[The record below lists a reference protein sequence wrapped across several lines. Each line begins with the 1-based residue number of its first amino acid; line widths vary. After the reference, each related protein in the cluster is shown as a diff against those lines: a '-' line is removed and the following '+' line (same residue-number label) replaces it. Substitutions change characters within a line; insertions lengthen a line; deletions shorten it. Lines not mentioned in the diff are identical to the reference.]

1 MKSFYPLAR
10 VAFIIFIF
18 AFMMWSCGDGGD
30 VTWEGESHQ
39 WKQMTLSTSKNLNDI
54 FVLDATHAWA
64 VGAGG
69 TIISY
74 DGAKWSDPI
83 ESNPK
88 TTNDLYAVVAFDAD
102 DVWALG
108 HRVRVHF
115 DGNTWSTHTIKED
128 PNLNHTVKGATVI
141 PKTDGCSNAT
151 RYQGWAVT
159 QDSNY
164 YRYDGSDWEYAAYGK
179 QTDRHAISA
188 NCEGQIWSVGN
199 HAKIW
204 TWTQANGWV
213 NLTPIPEILIKKPI
227 NGVSVCQDGETC
239 NKQGIVKWKHVLA
252 VGRVHLVYHSKNGLL
267 FDKYDSGEND
277 KLLNDVV
284 YLDESNAWAVGNDGT
299 IVFSNNPPNY
309 WEIQTW
315 DTELAEGKPNLFA
328 VAALD
333 AEHAWAVGANGTLLE
348 YKPSQ

>member
-1 MKSFYPLAR
+1 M
-10 VAFIIFIF
+10 
-18 AFMMWSCGDGGD
+18 
-30 VTWEGESHQ
+30 
-39 WKQMTLSTSKNLNDI
+39 
-54 FVLDATHAWA
+54 LDATHAWT

-74 DGAKWSDPI
+74 DGKKWSDPI

-115 DGNTWSTHTIKED
+115 DGTAWSTITIKED

-141 PKTDGCSNAT
+141 PKTDGCLNAS

-348 YKPSQ
+348 YSP

>member
-1 MKSFYPLAR
+1 MKRFHPLAC
-10 VAFIIFIF
+10 VAFLIFIF

-30 VTWEGESHQ
+30 VTLESHQ
-39 WKQMTLSTSKNLNDI
+39 WKQRTVGTSKNLNDI
-54 FVLDATHAWA
+54 FILDATHAWA

-69 TIISY
+69 TIMSY
-74 DGAKWSDPI
+74 NGTEWSDPI
-83 ESNPK
+83 ESTPK

-115 DGNTWSTHTIKED
+115 DGTAWSTHTIKED

-141 PKTDGCSNAT
+141 PKTEGCFNAT
-151 RYQGWAVT
+151 PYQGWAVT
-159 QDSNY
+159 HDSNY
-164 YRYDGSDWEYAAYGK
+164 YTYDGSKWEYVAHGV

-199 HAKIW
+199 HAEIN
-204 TWTQANGWV
+204 TWSQANGWRNCTV
-213 NLTPIPEILIKKPI
+213 LPTPFEESI
-227 NGVSVCQDGETC
+227 NGVSVFQ
-239 NKQGIVKWKHVLA
+239 KQEMSKRKHVLA
-252 VGRVHLVYHSKNGLL
+252 VGRVHLVFHTELGII
-267 FDKYDSGEND
+267 FHKYDSGEND

-315 DTELAEGKPNLFA
+315 HTELAGGKPNLFA

-333 AEHAWAVGANGTLLE
+333 AEHAWAVGANGTILE
-348 YKPSQ
+348 YKPSKPSQ